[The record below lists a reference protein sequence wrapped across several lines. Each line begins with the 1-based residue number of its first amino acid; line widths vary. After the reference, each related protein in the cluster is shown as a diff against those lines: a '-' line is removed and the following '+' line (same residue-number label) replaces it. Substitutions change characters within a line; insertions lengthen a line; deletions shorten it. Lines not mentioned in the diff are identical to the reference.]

1 VAQRS
6 IRDFQVPFEVAP
18 IADAWA
24 SANGFALD
32 EVELDGSRHYVRG
45 SGLLTG
51 QMMCVV
57 RQSGQ
62 HVRVEGFI
70 HARLAARIGALFLIP
85 ENKSIAP
92 GGIVGVLP
100 RTICRDAVNKL
111 LAQLGQPPITAA
123 DDADP
128 AAGAVQPSAPV
139 AAPQPGAPAPPA
151 APTTAPRPGTP
162 TKPAMPNAGSPVA
175 PGYRAAAARPFGIVL
190 LVIVEVVTALICL
203 SVASDFWYWFGWR
216 ARFDEMDRAAV
227 DLVVAVGYLA
237 IAGGSAAV
245 AWRLWSMR
253 RDAWLAA
260 IALSAGVLAIT
271 VISSIIWDFEA
282 RGILGI
288 VVHTGAIGY
297 LNLTPT
303 RALFGRGPLVAAS
316 TSN

>member
-1 VAQRS
+1 VAERS

-32 EVELDGSRHYVRG
+32 EVELDGSRRYVRG

-57 RQSGQ
+57 RQSGRQ
-62 HVRVEGFI
+62 VRVEGFI

-128 AAGAVQPSAPV
+128 TAGPVQPAD
-139 AAPQPGAPAPPA
+139 AAASLQPPTATHPAV
-151 APTTAPRPGTP
+151 
-162 TKPAMPNAGSPVA
+162 PNAVNSVA

-190 LVIVEVVTALICL
+190 LAIVEVVTALICL
-203 SVASDFWYWFGWR
+203 AVAGDFWHWFNWR
-216 ARFDEMDRAAV
+216 AEFDEMDWAAV
-227 DLVVAVGYLA
+227 DLVMAVGYLA
-237 IAGGSAAV
+237 IAGGAAAV

-253 RDAWLAA
+253 RDAWMAA

-271 VISSIIWDFEA
+271 VISGIIWDFDA
-282 RGILGI
+282 RGILGL
-288 VVHTGAIGY
+288 VVHAGAIGY

-303 RALFGRGPLVAAS
+303 RALFGRGPLAAAGAGS
-316 TSN
+316 

>member
-6 IRDFQVPFEVAP
+6 IRDFQVKSDVAP

-32 EVELDGSRHYVRG
+32 EVEQDGSRHYVRG

-57 RQSGQ
+57 RQSGKN
-62 HVRVEGFI
+62 VRVEGFI
-70 HARLAARIGALFLIP
+70 HARLSARIGALFLIP
-85 ENKSIAP
+85 EYKSIAP

-128 AAGAVQPSAPV
+128 AIGGVQPGAPTAPPKPGSAAHP
-139 AAPQPGAPAPPA
+139 ATPQPGAAS
-151 APTTAPRPGTP
+151 PG
-162 TKPAMPNAGSPVA
+162 A
-175 PGYRAAAARPFGIVL
+175 PGYRAAATRPFGVVVL
-190 LVIVEVVTALICL
+190 VVVEVVTALICL
-203 SVASDFWYWFGWR
+203 SVAADFWYWFGWR
-216 ARFDEMDRAAV
+216 ARFDEMDWAAV
-227 DLVVAVGYLA
+227 DLGMAVGYLA
-237 IAGGSAAV
+237 IAGGGAAV

-253 RDAWLAA
+253 KDAWPAA
-260 IALSAGVLAIT
+260 IALSVGVLAIT
-271 VISSIIWDFEA
+271 VAAGIIWEFEA
-282 RGILGI
+282 RSILGL

-303 RALFGRGPLVAAS
+303 RALFGRGPLVAGAP
-316 TSN
+316 

>member
-32 EVELDGSRHYVRG
+32 EVEPDGSRHYVRG

-70 HARLAARIGALFLIP
+70 HARLSARIGALFLIP

-100 RTICRDAVNKL
+100 RTMCRDAVNKL

-123 DDADP
+123 DDAEP
-128 AAGAVQPSAPV
+128 TISAVQPVAPV
-139 AAPQPGAPAPPA
+139 APPQPGAPTP
-151 APTTAPRPGTP
+151 PGTP
-162 TKPAMPNAGSPVA
+162 TTPPQPGDATQPAMPNAVNPAA
-175 PGYRAAAARPFGIVL
+175 PGYRAAATRPFGIVL

-203 SVASDFWYWFGWR
+203 GVAADFWYWFNWR
-216 ARFDEMDRAAV
+216 AEFDEMNWAAV
-227 DLVVAVGYLA
+227 DLGMAVGYLA
-237 IAGGSAAV
+237 IAGGAAAV

-260 IALSAGVLAIT
+260 IELSAGVLAIT
-271 VISSIIWDFEA
+271 VIAGILWDFEA
-282 RGILGI
+282 RSILGI
-288 VVHTGAIGY
+288 VVHAGAIGY

-303 RALFGRGPLVAAS
+303 RALFGRGPLAAS
-316 TSN
+316 S

>member
-1 VAQRS
+1 MAQRS

-24 SANGFALD
+24 GANGFGLD
-32 EVELDGSRHYVRG
+32 EVEPDGSRHYVRG

-62 HVRVEGFI
+62 QVRVESFI
-70 HARLAARIGALFLIP
+70 HARLSARIGALFLIP

-128 AAGAVQPSAPV
+128 TVSAVKPAALAAP
-139 AAPQPGAPAPPA
+139 PQPGDPTPPA
-151 APTTAPRPGTP
+151 APIAPPQSGTV
-162 TKPAMPNAGSPVA
+162 SPVA

-190 LVIVEVVTALICL
+190 LVIVEVLTALICL
-203 SVASDFWYWFGWR
+203 SVAADFWYWFGWR
-216 ARFDEMDRAAV
+216 ARFDEMDWAAV
-227 DLVVAVGYLA
+227 DLGMAVGYLA
-237 IAGGSAAV
+237 IAGGGAAV

-253 RDAWLAA
+253 RDAWSAA

-271 VISSIIWDFEA
+271 VVSGILWEFDGK
-282 RGILGI
+282 GILGLM
-288 VVHTGAIGY
+288 VHAGAIGY

-303 RALFGRGPLVAAS
+303 RALFGRGPLAAGS
-316 TSN
+316 